1 MALDK
6 RIIDR
11 KYIYDCFNADM
22 TKEFIGE
29 DCYMTNDIELFQNLD
44 RINVYKL
51 DRIEDGFYNAGEDE
65 YFDFCLPVRWVKPKE
80 KEKEKEKKYRPYTL
94 QEFLQK
100 IPIGKPIIF
109 RQKGTTKYEKCLI
122 INGYSCEDWSGLPT
136 PYICIGNIMYSL
148 DALFIDYE
156 YKNDYT
162 EDFKP
167 FGVEVKE

>member
-1 MALDK
+1 MQLDK
-6 RIIDR
+6 RFKVLPFCCFGTDKKVITNHIGKKGYFANTISYFSDIKFCKYGTLGSVLDDR
-11 KYIYDCFNADM
+11 QESFYMSETGETFSFFIPECF
-22 TKEFIGE
+22 
-29 DCYMTNDIELFQNLD
+29 
-44 RINVYKL
+44 
-51 DRIEDGFYNAGEDE
+51 
-65 YFDFCLPVRWVKPKE
+65 VKP
-80 KEKEKEKKYRPYTL
+80 KEKKYRPYTL

-167 FGVEVKE
+167 FGVEVEE